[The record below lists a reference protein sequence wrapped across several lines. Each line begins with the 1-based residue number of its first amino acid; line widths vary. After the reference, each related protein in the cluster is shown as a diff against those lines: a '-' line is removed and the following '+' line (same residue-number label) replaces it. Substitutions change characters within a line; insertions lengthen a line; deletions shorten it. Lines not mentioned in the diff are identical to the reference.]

1 MLFTTPK
8 KSAPTRSSL
17 FTNAIF
23 GTLYLFEMLFAMK
36 RNGGET
42 VSTGMV
48 EAQAAYR
55 GSYRLVKKVG
65 QYIIADDYNYALA
78 A

>member
-1 MLFTTPK
+1 MLYCI
-8 KSAPTRSSL
+8 L
-17 FTNAIF
+17 FQKFFAIN
-23 GTLYLFEMLFAMK
+23 K
-36 RNGGET
+36 NGGET
-42 VSTGMV
+42 VSTGVV
-48 EAQAAYR
+48 EARAAYR

>member
-1 MLFTTPK
+1 VKTIAGWLWLLLACVSVILYTVSKVLCNK
-8 KSAPTRSSL
+8 K
-17 FTNAIF
+17 
-23 GTLYLFEMLFAMK
+23 K
-36 RNGGET
+36 GGET
-42 VSTGMV
+42 VSTGVV
-48 EAQAAYR
+48 EAEAAYR

>member
-1 MLFTTPK
+1 MLY
-8 KSAPTRSSL
+8 SIL
-17 FTNAIF
+17 FQKFFAIN
-23 GTLYLFEMLFAMK
+23 K
-36 RNGGET
+36 NGGET
-42 VSTGMV
+42 VSTGVV
-48 EAQAAYR
+48 EARAAYR